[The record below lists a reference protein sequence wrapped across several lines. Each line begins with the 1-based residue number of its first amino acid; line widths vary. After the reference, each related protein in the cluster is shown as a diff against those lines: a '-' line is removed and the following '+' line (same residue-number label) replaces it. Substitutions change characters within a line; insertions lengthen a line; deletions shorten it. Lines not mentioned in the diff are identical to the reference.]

1 MMFVFFFSF
10 LFRNVSVSVSDDSGI
25 KPELLCGQ
33 RDTFF
38 FLAQKFHIDYKSTR
52 CIESW
57 QGFQAQYLVINES
70 IINGKE
76 NNTSTADTYDTCD
89 LMERWVFYTFNV
101 TDIEIL
107 I

>member
-10 LFRNVSVSVSDDSGI
+10 LFRNFYVSVSDDSGVR
-25 KPELLCGQ
+25 PELLCGQ

-38 FLAQKFHIDYKSTR
+38 FLAQKLHIDYKSTR
-52 CIESW
+52 HTESW

-76 NNTSTADTYDTCD
+76 NNTSLTHMTRD
-89 LMERWVFYTFNV
+89 LMGR
-101 TDIEIL
+101 
-107 I
+107 